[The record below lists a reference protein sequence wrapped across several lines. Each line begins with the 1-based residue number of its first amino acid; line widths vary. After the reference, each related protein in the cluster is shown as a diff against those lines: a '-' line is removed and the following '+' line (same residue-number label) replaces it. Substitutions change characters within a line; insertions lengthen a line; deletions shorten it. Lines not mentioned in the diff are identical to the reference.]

1 MTTRIRLRPD
11 TLDEENRRF
20 EQVPLRQP
28 LFLNCVPKS
37 GTHLLRNVMRM
48 FVPVEDQYKAQFIQW
63 ANLQEHLRAFDPGHP
78 MLSWGHLLYSDASA
92 IEAAPARKLI
102 LVRDPYTWVLARAR
116 FFVSEQF
123 GDNQVLVKNSKLSP
137 GALINLMIFGIRTK
151 AMGIREMYEYNA
163 LAWLDGEATMVRYE
177 DLVAA
182 VKDLDSA
189 DAEAFFRRLFED
201 AGLSQVPADWR
212 NKVMHA
218 QLTIGDALLFGS
230 DAPPNQYEKPQGI
243 SVALAVLDPAD
254 AERKFKALSEGGNV
268 TMPIQQTFWAQRFGM
283 VTDKFGIPW
292 MVNCPAQ

>member
-20 EQVPLRQP
+20 EQTPLAQP

-63 ANLQEHLRAFDPGHP
+63 ANLHDHLRAFDATRP

-116 FFVSEQF
+116 FFISEQF
-123 GDNQVLVKNSKLSP
+123 GDNQVLVKNSQLTA
-137 GALINLMIFGIRTK
+137 GALINLMIYGIRTK
-151 AMGIREMYEYNA
+151 AMGMREMYEYNA

-177 DLVAA
+177 DLAAA
-182 VKDLDSA
+182 VSDLESA
-189 DAEAFFRRLFED
+189 AGEAYFMRLFEA
-201 AGLSQVPADWR
+201 AGLARVPEDWR
-212 NKVMHA
+212 ERVRIGADRKQSGTASENLTEGAVAIPK
-218 QLTIGDALLFGS
+218 QLG
-230 DAPPNQYEKPQGI
+230 EHH
-243 SVALAVLDPAD
+243 
-254 AERKFKALSEGGNV
+254 KALIDLAAPGLRAFLGY
-268 TMPIQQTFWAQRFGM
+268 A
-283 VTDKFGIPW
+283 
-292 MVNCPAQ
+292 